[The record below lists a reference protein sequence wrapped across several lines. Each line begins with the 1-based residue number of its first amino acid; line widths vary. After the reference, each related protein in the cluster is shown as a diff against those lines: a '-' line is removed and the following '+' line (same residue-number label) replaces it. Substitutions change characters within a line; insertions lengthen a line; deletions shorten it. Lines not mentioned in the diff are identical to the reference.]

1 MYLIDTSIWIDVFR
15 DRTQARAAQLKA
27 RLGGGATVLCRFTQL
42 ELLQGAKDQ
51 QEWELLDSYLSE
63 QRYLEMAPAS
73 WREAARLY
81 FTLRRA
87 GKTVRSSIDCG
98 IAQLAIDHGA
108 TLWHR
113 DRDFLVIGEHSKL
126 IQEWIEW
133 KDS

>member
-27 RLGGGATVLCRFTQL
+27 RIGGRATVLCRFTQL
-42 ELLQGAKDQ
+42 ELRQGAKDQ

-81 FTLRRA
+81 FALRRT
-87 GKTVRSSIDCG
+87 GKTVRSSIDCA

-108 TLWHR
+108 TLLHR
-113 DRDFLVIGEHSKL
+113 DRDFLVIGKHSKL

-133 KDS
+133 NDS